1 MVGTTHYIS
10 QHKMTTTLESSRQGD
25 ALIFRIPMGRYLL
38 SHIYLP
44 ADLHYDSERI
54 TLYVMDCPVI
64 RVKCAPVVDFSIYV
78 PVWSDGVGYA
88 QLRIITPCHIP
99 SISCD
104 LEQWDGDLSNGD
116 DMGIREPHIVERT
129 GAISSIP
136 LFEFVRGN
144 GELQT
149 QYLEVCWPSIVLRYY
164 QRPENVGIRLV

>member
-88 QLRIITPCHIP
+88 QLRIITSHHIS

-104 LEQWDGDLSNGD
+104 LSQWDGDLSDGD
-116 DMGIREPHIVERT
+116 DMGIREPHIVKRT
-129 GAISSIP
+129 RGICDIP
-136 LFEFVRGN
+136 LFDFIRGN
-144 GELQT
+144 GEKKT
-149 QYLEVCWPSIVLRYY
+149 QYLAVCWPTIVPRYF
-164 QRPENVGIRLV
+164 QHLEDVGLRLV